1 MTQSSAELFAVTVYM
16 LDGPLDIER
25 QIRETYRT
33 RGEFTFS
40 EVTVAGRQ
48 GVLLKGSIPKEQTN
62 WSAPLGMW
70 INDPELAAIGQ
81 STAAALLLLPT
92 METSK
97 KTWALSFGMGLHALE
112 QSRIV
117 NGLGRKI
124 AVRQA
129 DPDHLKSVTH
139 SRLDQRALVA
149 RTSIPG
155 GDELAAYGVG
165 GIADLISRVVATA
178 ELEGMHARS
187 VRGDKAIEIRGAD
200 AIKLP
205 LARDPKL
212 LLRDLDTLE
221 SLLLRP
227 PHIRLSE
234 IEQLQ
239 NVKKADTRWSL
250 LQQSLDSALG
260 TSGQDDLGLSWPT
273 ETGDAAVPISHF
285 RITGAPRG
293 YRNDDNQ
300 EPTLQTLLEPLAALP
315 AGRRVDRLD
324 SMKVQA
330 FSDDDD
336 AASPLLPAKRWII
349 FETSLPGDAGRYCL
363 HDGRWYEL
371 DRQLNTRLT
380 DRTRTIFERV
390 SPLPLL
396 PAWKEGREADFNE
409 KLARTLGGANLDAKL
424 IKCESNSDGFE
435 ACDVLTSDGVFIH
448 VKNVDRSSPLSHLL
462 AQAAVSTQ
470 TLLQDA
476 SAREALRGRVEDA
489 GGDSSWVPDRP
500 RKVVLL
506 MCRDREINAETL
518 YAFSRMRLV
527 KLAEEFQLWNVDL
540 SVQWVERKV
549 GTAEDQ

>member
-1 MTQSSAELFAVTVYM
+1 MTQRNDELFAVTVYM
-16 LDGPLDIER
+16 LDGRLNVNR
-25 QIRETYRT
+25 HIRESYRT
-33 RGEFTFS
+33 REDFKVS
-40 EVTVAGRQ
+40 EVAVAGRH
-48 GVLLKGSIPKEQTN
+48 GMLLKGSIPKERTN
-62 WSAPLGMW
+62 WSTPLGEW
-70 INDPELAAIGQ
+70 IDDPELAAIGQ
-81 STAAALLLLPT
+81 STAAALLLLPA
-92 METSK
+92 MEAST

-112 QSRIV
+112 QSRIIT
-117 NGLGRKI
+117 GLGRKI

-165 GIADLISRVVATA
+165 GIADLISRVVASA
-178 ELEGMHARS
+178 ELDGMHARR

-212 LLRDLDTLE
+212 LLRDLDAME
-221 SLLLRP
+221 SLLLLDPRS
-227 PHIRLSE
+227 RLSE

-239 NVKKADTRWSL
+239 AVKRADTRWNL
-250 LQQSLDSALG
+250 LQRSLDSALG
-260 TSGQDDLGLSWPT
+260 TAGQDDLGLAWPT
-273 ETGDAAVPISHF
+273 ETADAAVPISHF

-293 YRNDDNQ
+293 FNNDDR
-300 EPTLQTLLEPLAALP
+300 EPSLQTLLEPLAELP
-315 AGRRVDRLD
+315 PGRRVERLD

-336 AASPLLPAKRWII
+336 AASPLLPAKRWIV

-371 DRQLNTRLT
+371 DRQLNRRLT
-380 DRTRTIFERV
+380 DRTRSIFEHE
-390 SPLPLL
+390 SPLKPL
-396 PAWKEGREADFNE
+396 PVWTYGQEADYNDE
-409 KLARTLGGANLDAKL
+409 LAKALGGVNLDAKL
-424 IKCESNSDGFE
+424 IRCESNRDGFE
-435 ACDVLTSDGVFIH
+435 ACDVLTSDQVFVH
-448 VKNVDRSSPLSHLL
+448 VKKVDRSSPLSHLL

-476 SAREALRGRVEDA
+476 SAREELRLRVEQA
-489 GGDSSWVPDRP
+489 GGDPSWVPDRP
-500 RKVVLL
+500 RKVVLV

-518 YAFSRMRLV
+518 YAFGRMRLV
-527 KLAEEFQLWNVDL
+527 NLAEEFQLWHVDL
-540 SVQWVERKV
+540 SVQWVERT
-549 GTAEDQ
+549 G